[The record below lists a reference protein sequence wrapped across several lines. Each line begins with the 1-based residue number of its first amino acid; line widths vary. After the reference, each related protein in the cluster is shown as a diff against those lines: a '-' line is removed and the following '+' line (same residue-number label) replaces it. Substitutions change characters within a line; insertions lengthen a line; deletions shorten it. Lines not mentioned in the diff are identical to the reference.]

1 MPPPESKLVKKEF
14 VSVFKLWIWNE
25 LIERQDALR
34 MRLTTNGYTH
44 CDRGRRSLTATGLPG
59 WSSNDAAGRSCEIR
73 DVSEGSDVKVNEDSE
88 ACIAY
93 EESVETGKEV

>member
-1 MPPPESKLVKKEF
+1 MPLPESKLVKKEF

-25 LIERQDALR
+25 
-34 MRLTTNGYTH
+34 